1 MSSRGGQVDELDFW
15 RMEREMSCFNK
26 SRYHYEFLE
35 PRTFVRGVRSS
46 SNSETFAGSGDGIG
60 SFRQTNYNG
69 FLQPDRYSEFRSHDH
84 FHENRS
90 TIYSPPRNN
99 PNLRGG
105 GGAAENS
112 NSPGTSTAPL
122 TIFYKGTVSV
132 FNVPSDKAALIIKLA
147 EEGNLEKIVPA
158 VHHHHHHQQQHQPLI
173 LDHHHHHQHY
183 DGFQF
188 YSLLSEELPIART
201 RSLRRFLERRK
212 ERYKNFLLLARS

>member
-1 MSSRGGQVDELDFW
+1 
-15 RMEREMSCFNK
+15 MEREMSCFNK

-46 SNSETFAGSGDGIG
+46 SNSESFAGSGDGIG

-69 FLQPDRYSEFRSHDH
+69 FLQPDR

-90 TIYSPPRNN
+90 TMYSPLYNN

-122 TIFYKGTVSV
+122 TIFYEGTVSV

-158 VHHHHHHQQQHQPLI
+158 VHHHQQQHQPLI
-173 LDHHHHHQHY
+173 LDHHHRHY

-212 ERYKNFLLLARS
+212 ERLKPVWPYGPEFKGQCKSQSGAERY